1 MVSFFQESIEPNEIV
16 DFLGKN
22 GQLKEICQ
30 KVLHQKIINQ
40 VAQARNLEIS
50 AEEIHAEAELIRR
63 QKHLE
68 KAADT
73 LSWLKEQLINADIW
87 EDGIRDRL
95 MAKKLAESIFSK
107 EVEKFFAQNR
117 LDFEQLL
124 LYQIIVP
131 YEQLASEIFYQIEE
145 EEMSFYQAAH
155 IYDIDEGRRLKCG
168 YEGKLYR
175 WSLKPN
181 IAAVVFSARPREI
194 IHPIKSEQ
202 GFHLLMVEEFI
213 PAELTPETHQSILEK
228 MFSEWLASELNY
240 LLHNAREDSQPTAK
254 DN

>member
-1 MVSFFQESIEPNEIV
+1 MVSFFQESIEPDEIV

-30 KVLHQKIINQ
+30 KVLHQKIVKQ
-40 VAQARNLEIS
+40 AAQARNLIIE
-50 AEEIHAEAELIRR
+50 AEEIQEQAERLRR

-68 KAADT
+68 KATDA
-73 LSWLKEQLINADIW
+73 LAWLKDQLITADIW
-87 EDGIRDRL
+87 EAGIRDCL

-131 YEQLASEIFYQIEE
+131 YEQLALEIFYQIEE

-155 IYDIDEGRRLKCG
+155 IYDIDERRRHQCG

-175 WSLKPN
+175 WGLKPN

-194 IHPIKSEQ
+194 IRPIKSDQ
-202 GFHLLMVEEFI
+202 GHHLLMVEEFI
-213 PAELTPETHQSILEK
+213 PAELTPETYQSIIDR
-228 MFSEWLASELNY
+228 MFNEWLTSELNY
-240 LLHNAREDSQPTAK
+240 LLHNARENTQPTAK
-254 DN
+254 DH